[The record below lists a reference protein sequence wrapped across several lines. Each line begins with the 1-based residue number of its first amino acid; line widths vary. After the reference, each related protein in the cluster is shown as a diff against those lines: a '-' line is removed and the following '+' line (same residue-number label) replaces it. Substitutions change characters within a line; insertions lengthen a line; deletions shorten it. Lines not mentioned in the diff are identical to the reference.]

1 MNIRRTSIIGSLLLL
16 IGIIGVP
23 QSSAEVDPFPGIAS
37 YGEIPGTRIS
47 SAPGQSQS
55 EWEATAEYKAR
66 PECPVGAGNGLEVN
80 ATTHVYSI
88 YCVKTWRPSVDIN
101 ADANFRAAQDA
112 AIAAA
117 TLESQAWNAANP
129 GKQKCVQWG
138 PIVHANGVSTAS
150 GGVCA
155 NPVDPGPG
163 TTVKTA
169 EAPAVEAKTI
179 TPPSTATSTPTPIAT
194 ATPPDANPTLAVLG
208 NGKPFTRVL
217 PGQLS
222 TDQCPMGFQ
231 AANGVIVAIGTGTF
245 TECWPVNAWN
255 AWRLGGTTWEDFK
268 NSGGTTNVQAVIDL
282 NAAIAS
288 LKSEAKSVAQAAA
301 DLTPGIQ
308 RCSKWSG
315 YGQSGQECA
324 YTFLAPGEKPLVSA
338 SSDTPTKPTVD
349 TSLSGTSTLP
359 STDTATV
366 TSSTEA
372 SPVTTQVASTST
384 STAKATTSGGSN
396 SGLASISV
404 EGTTQQL
411 NSLISKV
418 IDPGLEQKSLAKI
431 LLKLDA
437 LRPTTY
443 SKTPSLPV
451 ERIIEET
458 AVSLTP
464 DICSVKGTTVTSLK
478 PGKCTF
484 TYELIGASGNSFT
497 TQKSI
502 VFKK

>member
-194 ATPPDANPTLAVLG
+194 ATPPDANPTLAVL
-208 NGKPFTRVL
+208 
-217 PGQLS
+217 
-222 TDQCPMGFQ
+222 
-231 AANGVIVAIGTGTF
+231 
-245 TECWPVNAWN
+245 
-255 AWRLGGTTWEDFK
+255 
-268 NSGGTTNVQAVIDL
+268 
-282 NAAIAS
+282 
-288 LKSEAKSVAQAAA
+288 
-301 DLTPGIQ
+301 
-308 RCSKWSG
+308 
-315 YGQSGQECA
+315 
-324 YTFLAPGEKPLVSA
+324 
-338 SSDTPTKPTVD
+338 
-349 TSLSGTSTLP
+349 
-359 STDTATV
+359 
-366 TSSTEA
+366 
-372 SPVTTQVASTST
+372 
-384 STAKATTSGGSN
+384 
-396 SGLASISV
+396 
-404 EGTTQQL
+404 
-411 NSLISKV
+411 SLIH
-418 IDPGLEQKSLAKI
+418 I
-431 LLKLDA
+431 
-437 LRPTTY
+437 
-443 SKTPSLPV
+443 
-451 ERIIEET
+451 
-458 AVSLTP
+458 
-464 DICSVKGTTVTSLK
+464 
-478 PGKCTF
+478 
-484 TYELIGASGNSFT
+484 
-497 TQKSI
+497 
-502 VFKK
+502 